1 MLEIFDYRTWNWHPW
16 VLKLSERQDLYVIK
30 AMLDTTLEV
39 NGLLDTLLCPC
50 FRGFITSG
58 QNSLQSEAKH
68 IE

>member
-1 MLEIFDYRTWNWHPW
+1 
-16 VLKLSERQDLYVIK
+16 LKLSERQDLYVIK

>member
-1 MLEIFDYRTWNWHPW
+1 
-16 VLKLSERQDLYVIK
+16 
-30 AMLDTTLEV
+30 MLDTTLVV
-39 NGLLDTLLCPC
+39 NGLLDTLLCPY